1 MDTCKA
7 LLTPFCTAK
16 LASRRGSVSATE
28 PRALTALARVV
39 ATCLVLS
46 AAPMSQVSKPLRP
59 VPKGPCCIRA
69 ADSLAA
75 SPAHPSLGSRCL
87 LSDFDT
93 RLVWSNASS
102 CSCLGR
108 SQHFAEDGDLI
119 SYDDTGS
126 GRWPVFAGWPEL

>member
-46 AAPMSQVSKPLRP
+46 AAPMSQTGTCRAKIMLT
-59 VPKGPCCIRA
+59 PKAYCAI
-69 ADSLAA
+69 
-75 SPAHPSLGSRCL
+75 
-87 LSDFDT
+87 
-93 RLVWSNASS
+93 
-102 CSCLGR
+102 
-108 SQHFAEDGDLI
+108 QQ
-119 SYDDTGS
+119 S
-126 GRWPVFAGWPEL
+126 GGYSTM